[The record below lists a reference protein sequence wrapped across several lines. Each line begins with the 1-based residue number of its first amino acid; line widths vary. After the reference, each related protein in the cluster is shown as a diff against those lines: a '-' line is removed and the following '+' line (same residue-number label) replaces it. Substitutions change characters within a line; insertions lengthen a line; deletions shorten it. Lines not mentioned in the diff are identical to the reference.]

1 MAEGG
6 GEGVMVLPPP
16 GLAPEENVNFSFQ
29 DRKFEL

>member
-6 GEGVMVLPPP
+6 GEGLTVFLR

>member
-6 GEGVMVLPPP
+6 GEGLTVLPP
-16 GLAPEENVNFSFQ
+16 GLDPEENVNFSFQ